1 MVSKDDPRYADQ
13 GAALGKV
20 RLILTSLDPENEK
33 ADLCN
38 FEEFMEYY
46 EDDNKSVHSADHQCR
61 NKFRKFQRHN
71 DADGY
76 AAKCQRKKRISR
88 PTAEKQAA

>member
-1 MVSKDDPRYADQ
+1 
-13 GAALGKV
+13 
-20 RLILTSLDPENEK
+20 
-33 ADLCN
+33 
-38 FEEFMEYY
+38 MEYY
-46 EDDNKSVHSADHQCR
+46 EDDNKSVHSADHLCR